1 MANKQVKTAGQANQ
15 ITTQTV
21 VIGGKEVQ
29 VIAHPSSAKG
39 R

>member
-1 MANKQVKTAGQANQ
+1 MANKQVKITGQANQ
-15 ITTQTV
+15 VTTKTII
-21 VIGGKEVQ
+21 IGNKEVQ